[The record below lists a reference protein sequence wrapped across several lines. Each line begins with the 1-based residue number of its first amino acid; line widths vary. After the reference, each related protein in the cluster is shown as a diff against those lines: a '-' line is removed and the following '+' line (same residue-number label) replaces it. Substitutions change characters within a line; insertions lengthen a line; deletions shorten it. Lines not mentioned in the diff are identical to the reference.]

1 MIHPAKIL
9 SFDPTGD
16 LRFELDG
23 RAFHARHAIPA
34 DEAEGVI
41 NIGEEYPLEL
51 SITMDA
57 PVEYLTDQ
65 RPLLEVIGCG
75 GDCDIVRAQ
84 GRIMD
89 YFAQDVIRLDGI
101 GSIAVKL
108 HSPQLSTDY
117 RQGSW
122 LVAEGRLEAAMP
134 SPDHDEAGLK
144 GSIVE

>member
-1 MIHPAKIL
+1 MIYRSKIL
-9 SFDPTGD
+9 SFDAAGEV
-16 LRFELDG
+16 RFERG
-23 RAFHARHAIPA
+23 GQVFHAKHHIPS
-34 DEAEGVI
+34 DEASGVI
-41 NIGEEYPLEL
+41 VEGQEYPLEL
-51 SITMDA
+51 TLLMDK
-57 PVEYLTDQ
+57 PVEYLDKAA
-65 RPLLEVIGCG
+65 PALEVTGCG

-89 YFAQDVIRLDGI
+89 YLEHDVIRLDGI

-108 HSPQLSTDY
+108 QPPQLSTDY

-122 LVAEGRLEAAMP
+122 LSAEGRLWASMP